1 MDETYFLDILRRRER
16 EIADEVERLRDAS
29 RSNRVGAEDVDRLAA
44 RLESVGS
51 DLNDVRGFLADENL
65 VLDVLVGAGMD
76 PARALDELR
85 ERHETIRARNDAERR
100 RVDAA
105 CGERKTSQTA
115 TEDLERQIATRRE
128 ELKTRVENLPADRR
142 REHETLE
149 SERGA
154 LAEAQAELEAELA
167 DVTDQGVAAEREL
180 AEDATRRRAL
190 ALRDKLEASEA
201 ERDRVAREVEKLRLS
216 PEDQRA
222 RLKEQIR
229 EDNAETAELE
239 REAQQLQ
246 KQARALERSSETRGR
261 TRRGGI
267 VPAEPPASG
276 IRRRRRRRRA
286 RISSRSSSRRRRS
299 SWTSSRTSSPS
310 ATASPRTWRRGKP
323 PWWRSWSA
331 SRGASRRS
339 RRRRRREE
347 TAKTAKTANGENGG
361 GGDAGD
367 STRDALSELEF
378 KRRQTENASTT
389 NDRLRAEKELRREE
403 LEKVDALESKITAGA
418 PIAGEP
424 RRGREAFARVA
435 RRARRRQARG
445 GGVREGA
452 RGGRAN
458 VRRASGGASGQGG
471 GDAAE
476 EGREAGAARIQ
487 RGASKVG
494 RGGGA
499 REGRH
504 LARERR
510 GGVRAGARGGGRR
523 GGARGEPRGARGGD
537 ERRAQ
542 AEGEGG
548 VMAGR
553 HRRETERARRFE

>member
-76 PARALDELR
+76 HARALDELR

-142 REHETLE
+142 REHEALE

-190 ALRDKLEASEA
+190 ALRDKLEASKA
-201 ERDRVAREVEKLRLS
+201 ERDRAAREVEKLRLS

-246 KQARALERSSETRGR
+246 KQARALEGKLRD
-261 TRRGGI
+261 
-267 VPAEPPASG
+267 A
-276 IRRRRRRRRA
+276 RA
-286 RISSRSSSRRRRS
+286 D
-299 SWTSSRTSSPS
+299 
-310 ATASPRTWRRGKP
+310 
-323 PWWRSWSA
+323 A
-331 SRGASRRS
+331 SRGDRTGGVAGDGESSAEAAAARADKLEKLLAQEKELLDFIANFEPERDRIAADVEARKAAVVAKLERVSRRVAAL
-339 RRRRRREE
+339 EE
-347 TAKTAKTANGENGG
+347 AEKEGGDGENGG
-361 GGDAGD
+361 GGAGDAGD

-378 KRRQTENASTT
+378 KRRQTDNASTT
-389 NDRLRAEKELRREE
+389 NDRLRAEKDLRREE
-403 LEKVDALESKITAGA
+403 LEKVDALESKI
-418 PIAGEP
+418 AGEL
-424 RRGREAFARVA
+424 RSLANRAEDAKRSLASHGALDDVKREAEAYAKALGEDVRTFGARAEALRAKAAEMRRKRDAKRAQLESNAAHRKLAEAEARARDAIARASDAAEFARGREAEGDAGALEANLEGLVEEMNDELK
-435 RRARRRQARG
+435 RRAR
-445 GGVREGA
+445 
-452 RGGRAN
+452 
-458 VRRASGGASGQGG
+458 
-471 GDAAE
+471 
-476 EGREAGAARIQ
+476 
-487 RGASKVG
+487 
-494 RGGGA
+494 
-499 REGRH
+499 
-504 LARERR
+504 
-510 GGVRAGARGGGRR
+510 
-523 GGARGEPRGARGGD
+523 GE
-537 ERRAQ
+537 
-542 AEGEGG
+542 
-548 VMAGR
+548 
-553 HRRETERARRFE
+553 

>member
-128 ELKTRVENLPADRR
+128 ELKSRVENLPADRR
-142 REHETLE
+142 REHEALE

-167 DVTDQGVAAEREL
+167 DVTDQCVAAEREL

-229 EDNAETAELE
+229 ADNAETAELE

-246 KQARALERSSETRGR
+246 KQARALEGKLRD
-261 TRRGGI
+261 
-267 VPAEPPASG
+267 A
-276 IRRRRRRRRA
+276 RA
-286 RISSRSSSRRRRS
+286 D
-299 SWTSSRTSSPS
+299 
-310 ATASPRTWRRGKP
+310 
-323 PWWRSWSA
+323 A
-331 SRGASRRS
+331 SRGDHNTGGPAGIDGDSSAEANAARADKLEKLLAQEKELLDFIANFEPERDRIAADVEARKAAVVAKLERVSRRVAAL
-339 RRRRRREE
+339 EE
-347 TAKTAKTANGENGG
+347 AEKEGGDGENGG
-361 GGDAGD
+361 GGAGDAGD

-378 KRRQTENASTT
+378 KRRQTDNASTT
-389 NDRLRAEKELRREE
+389 NDRLRAEKDLRREE
-403 LEKVDALESKITAGA
+403 LEKVDALESKI
-418 PIAGEP
+418 AGEL
-424 RRGREAFARVA
+424 RSLANRAEDAKRSLASHGALDDVKREAEAYAKALGEDVRTFGARAEALRAKAAEMRRKRDAKRAQLESNAAHRKLAEAEARARDAIARASDAAEFARGREAEGDAGALEANLEGLVEEMNDELK
-435 RRARRRQARG
+435 RRAR
-445 GGVREGA
+445 
-452 RGGRAN
+452 
-458 VRRASGGASGQGG
+458 
-471 GDAAE
+471 
-476 EGREAGAARIQ
+476 
-487 RGASKVG
+487 
-494 RGGGA
+494 
-499 REGRH
+499 
-504 LARERR
+504 
-510 GGVRAGARGGGRR
+510 
-523 GGARGEPRGARGGD
+523 GE
-537 ERRAQ
+537 
-542 AEGEGG
+542 
-548 VMAGR
+548 
-553 HRRETERARRFE
+553 